1 VEAVMRGL
9 SMSVAWIL
17 SLLLA
22 IASAQAAGQQS
33 VDPAAVSPP
42 ASPAPAPAV
51 SAAPAAT
58 PIPLST
64 SRGKSHATPHV
75 ASPLASPAPAADA
88 KTVTVSGKADD
99 SVPGWSIVTTL
110 PPGWTGD
117 CCQYARAIGVNL
129 VLYQGG
135 WTGNPDRV
143 MVLNVW
149 PRKLATLKA
158 EWQADQANY
167 LKKDPRAKVGELTLP
182 ATSMTCHGV
191 LYQGSDHVDDLVVF
205 CDPGKAT
212 GIRLSWSMT
221 LAAND
226 AQRASVMALFQQVI
240 ASSRYTKYQRGDTT
254 TSRTS
259 PP

>member
-1 VEAVMRGL
+1 MRAL
-9 SMSVAWIL
+9 SAPIAWTL
-17 SLLLA
+17 ALLLA
-22 IASAQAAGQQS
+22 TTWAHAAGRPS
-33 VDPAAVSPP
+33 ADTAAVV
-42 ASPAPAPAV
+42 PAPATSG

-58 PIPLST
+58 PIPLSP
-64 SRGKSHATPHV
+64 SPHGKSYATPRAAWPGH
-75 ASPLASPAPAADA
+75 ASAPVVDA

-99 SVPGWSIVTTL
+99 SVPGWSIVTAL

-129 VLYQGG
+129 VLYKGD

-149 PRKLATLKA
+149 PRKLPTLKA
-158 EWQADQANY
+158 EWQADQAHY
-167 LKKDPRAKVGELTLP
+167 LKKDPKAKVSEFPLG
-182 ATSMTCHGV
+182 ATSMNCRGV
-191 LYQGSDHVDDLVVF
+191 LYQGSDKVDDAVVF

-221 LAAND
+221 IAAND
-226 AQRASVMALFQQVI
+226 AQRASAIALFQQVI

-254 TSRTS
+254 TSLTS
-259 PP
+259 TP

>member
-1 VEAVMRGL
+1 MRGSL
-9 SMSVAWIL
+9 APIAGM
-17 SLLLA
+17 LLLLVVT
-22 IASAQAAGQQS
+22 STPAAGQHGD
-33 VDPAAVSPP
+33 DPAAV
-42 ASPAPAPAV
+42 API
-51 SAAPAAT
+51 SA

-64 SRGKSHATPHV
+64 SAHSKSHAPPR
-75 ASPLASPAPAADA
+75 AALPGPLPLPPVEA
-88 KTVTVSGKADD
+88 KTVTVSGKADE

-110 PPGWTGD
+110 PADWTGD

-129 VLYQGG
+129 VLYKGQ
-135 WTGNPDRV
+135 WTGKPDRV

-149 PRKLATLKA
+149 PRKLPTLKA
-158 EWQADQANY
+158 EWQSDQTHY
-167 LKKDPRAKVGELTLP
+167 LKKDPKATVSEFPLTG
-182 ATSMTCHGV
+182 TSMTCHGV
-191 LYQGSDHVDDLVVF
+191 LYRGTDHIDDAVVF

-221 LAAND
+221 VATND
-226 AQRASVMALFQQVI
+226 AQRVSVIALFQQVI

>member
-1 VEAVMRGL
+1 MRGL
-9 SMSVAWIL
+9 SAPVAWML
-17 SLLLA
+17 ALLLVTT
-22 IASAQAAGQQS
+22 SARAAGQQG
-33 VDPAAVSPP
+33 VDPAAV
-42 ASPAPAPAV
+42 APAPAAPI
-51 SAAPAAT
+51 SAAPAVT

-64 SRGKSHATPHV
+64 SAHGKSHATPR
-75 ASPLASPAPAADA
+75 AGLPGPAAAPAVEA
-88 KTVTVSGKADD
+88 KTVTVSGKADE

-110 PPGWTGD
+110 PTGWTGD

-129 VLYQGG
+129 VLYQGD
-135 WTGNPDRV
+135 WTGKPDRV

-149 PRKLATLKA
+149 PRKLPTLKA

-167 LKKDPRAKVGELTLP
+167 LKKDPRAKVGEFPLG

-191 LYQGSDHVDDLVVF
+191 LYQGTDHVDDAVVF

-221 LAAND
+221 VAAND
-226 AQRASVMALFQQVI
+226 AQRASAIALFQQVI

>member
-1 VEAVMRGL
+1 ML
-9 SMSVAWIL
+9 L

-22 IASAQAAGQQS
+22 TSAQAIGQHG
-33 VDPAAVSPP
+33 VDSAAVA
-42 ASPAPAPAV
+42 AS
-51 SAAPAAT
+51 SA

-64 SRGKSHATPHV
+64 SAHGKSHTSPRV
-75 ASPLASPAPAADA
+75 ALPASLPPAEAR
-88 KTVTVSGKADD
+88 TVIVSGKADD

-110 PPGWTGD
+110 PTDWIGD

-129 VLYQGG
+129 VLYKGE
-135 WTGNPDRV
+135 WTGKPDRV

-149 PRKLATLKA
+149 PRKLPTLKA
-158 EWQADQANY
+158 EWRADQVNY
-167 LKKDPRAKVGELTLP
+167 LKKDPKAKVSEFPLTG
-182 ATSMTCHGV
+182 TSMTCHGV
-191 LYQGSDHVDDLVVF
+191 MYEGTDHVDDAVVF

-221 LAAND
+221 VAAND
-226 AQRASVMALFQQVI
+226 AQRASVIALFQQVI

-254 TSRTS
+254 ASRTS